1 PARGFPGEPHHQDRA
16 QGEVRRHDDAQLP
29 APRLFVDPLQIDR
42 RQARRADDERHAFLQ
57 ADADMLQDR
66 FGDREVD
73 DDGGLGRPYRGPQVV
88 AAPYAAHVDHVVR
101 FGQAFHDGAAHAP
114 GVSGYQHSVQSHRR
128 ALPFRRKPHP
138 PPQPAANNGRRS
150 AARQANRLAFG
161 SLSYMERQRV
171 KGTVPSA
178 VGFDFGGAVLLQN
191 AGGVFGAVVVVRFYD
206 AQNAALLHVLFILP
220 AAILGNAQVQQSPAD
235 ASRHR
240 ARQRRGQ
247 RPRGDDGPDA
257 GNRQGAH
264 AG

>member
-1 PARGFPGEPHHQDRA
+1 
-16 QGEVRRHDDAQLP
+16 
-29 APRLFVDPLQIDR
+29 
-42 RQARRADDERHAFLQ
+42 
-57 ADADMLQDR
+57 
-66 FGDREVD
+66 
-73 DDGGLGRPYRGPQVV
+73 
-88 AAPYAAHVDHVVR
+88 
-101 FGQAFHDGAAHAP
+101 
-114 GVSGYQHSVQSHRR
+114 
-128 ALPFRRKPHP
+128 
-138 PPQPAANNGRRS
+138 
-150 AARQANRLAFG
+150 
-161 SLSYMERQRV
+161 

-220 AAILGNAQVQQSPAD
+220 AAILGNAHVQQSPAD

-264 AG
+264 AGQKPAQSAKTAAPGDAFGHAVHAASALASARTTRIFGDDRDFVLGEPFVVQRFHGAL